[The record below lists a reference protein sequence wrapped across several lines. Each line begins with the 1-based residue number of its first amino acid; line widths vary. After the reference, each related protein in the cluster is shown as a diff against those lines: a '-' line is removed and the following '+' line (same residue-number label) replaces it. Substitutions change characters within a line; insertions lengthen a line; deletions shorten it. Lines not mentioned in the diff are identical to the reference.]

1 MTTPDVTPPSFAPS
15 RDVALQV
22 DGLTVEFA
30 TDRGWTR
37 VVDGVSFSVLRGETL
52 AIVGE
57 SGSGKSVTSLACMG
71 LLPRRSSRTPS
82 GTAELDGVDLLS
94 LPVRAM
100 EDLRGDRIAMAFQEP
115 MTSLNPAYT
124 VGDQIAEVVRRHRD
138 AARKEG
144 WRRAVEVLDLVGIP
158 RAAERVK
165 SYPHEFSGGMRQR
178 VMIAMAIA
186 CEPAVLIAD
195 ELTTALDVTI
205 QAQVLDV
212 VRQMRDQLG
221 MAVLFI
227 THDLAVVADIADR
240 VLVMYAGQEVET
252 SAVDDLFARPAHPYT
267 EGLLR
272 SMPQSSTATAATAT
286 AVGTGRRRLDSIP
299 GQPPVPGS
307 MPAGCRFAPR
317 CPYAVEAC
325 VDGVPELLQVRP
337 EHFARCTR
345 ALELTLRGTR

>member
-1 MTTPDVTPPSFAPS
+1 MTAREIAAPALH

-22 DGLTVEFA
+22 DGLAVEFA

-37 VVDGVSFSVLRGETL
+37 VVDGVSFTVQRGETL

-82 GTAELDGVDLLS
+82 GRAMLDGVDLLS
-94 LPVRAM
+94 LPARQM

-124 VGDQIAEVVRRHRD
+124 VGDQIAEVVRRHR
-138 AARKEG
+138 RSSRNEG
-144 WRRAVEVLDLVGIP
+144 WRRAAEVLDLVGIP

-252 SAVDDLFARPAHPYT
+252 SAVHDLFGRPAHPYT

-272 SMPQSSTATAATAT
+272 SMPQSAATAH
-286 AVGTGRRRLDSIP
+286 ARRLDFIP

-307 MPAGCRFAPR
+307 MPAGCRFSPR
-317 CPYAVEAC
+317 CPYAVDAC
-325 VDGVPELLQVRP
+325 RDGVPELLEVRH
-337 EHFARCTR
+337 EHLARCIR
-345 ALELTLRGTR
+345 AHELTLRGTR